1 MVVLDDYQRAAA
13 GFADWSALGEV
24 EFVHEHL
31 TGDALLQRLAGAE
44 VVVAMRERTPFDA
57 AVLAGLPDLRLLV
70 TTGAV
75 NAAID
80 LDAAAGRGVLV
91 CGTGM
96 AGSPTAE
103 LTWALV
109 LALAKRVPVEDAGLR
124 AGHWQ
129 LGVGVDLGGLTFGT
143 IGLGNLGR
151 RVARIARAFDMD
163 VLAWS
168 ENLDPSQARELGVE
182 PVSKADLLRRSDVVS
197 VHTRLSERTR
207 GLLGAAELSAMKP
220 TAFLVNTSRG
230 PVVDTDALVA
240 ALHAGTIA
248 GAGLD
253 VYDVEPLPGDHP
265 LRGAPNTVLT
275 PHTGYVTQDSYRR
288 MYLDAVEDVTAWRAG
303 RPVRVLG
310 RPSVDPQL
318 TRTRQDPSPR
328 ATTSPSES

>member
-1 MVVLDDYQRAAA
+1 MD
-13 GFADWSALGEV
+13 
-24 EFVHEHL
+24 
-31 TGDALLQRLAGAE
+31 LAG
-44 VVVAMRERTPFDA
+44 
-57 AVLAGLPDLRLLV
+57 
-70 TTGAV
+70 
-75 NAAID
+75 
-80 LDAAAGRGVLV
+80 
-91 CGTGM
+91 
-96 AGSPTAE
+96 S
-103 LTWALV
+103 
-109 LALAKRVPVEDAGLR
+109 
-124 AGHWQ
+124 
-129 LGVGVDLGGLTFGT
+129 TFGT

-182 PVSKADLLRRSDVVS
+182 PVSKVDLLRRSDVVS

-207 GLLGAAELSAMKP
+207 GLLGAAELAAMKP

-253 VYDVEPLPGDHP
+253 VYDVEPLPADHP

-275 PHTGYVTQDSYRR
+275 PHTGYVTRDSYRR
-288 MYLDAVEDVTAWRAG
+288 MHLDAVEDVTAWRAG

-310 RPSVDPQL
+310 
-318 TRTRQDPSPR
+318 
-328 ATTSPSES
+328 